1 MYNSDYNRPPEEREP
16 IETEH
21 FHVWDAESPKPPRK
35 KSGAARFV
43 ALGLCCALVGGLVGG
58 GGVLAASHL
67 SGGKTTIYQGTSP
80 NSIVSLAHVDGQTV
94 LSPEQIYAA
103 NLGATVGV
111 NGNVDTNVFG
121 YTVKNAVSGSGFV
134 IGSNGS
140 SSYILTNYHV
150 IDGVSDIKVFFSDGK
165 SYDATLVGGEK
176 ENDIAVLKID
186 VGNLQTVTLGDSDQL
201 NVGEDVYAIGNP
213 LGELTFTF
221 TGGYVSAKDRSVT
234 MSDGTVMNMLQTDT
248 AINSGNSGGPL
259 FNEYGQVIGIVSAKL
274 SSSSN
279 SEASVEG
286 LGFAIPINDVKDMVT
301 SIIEHGYVTGK
312 PNVGI
317 LMKDVPQEAQQYGV
331 PAGSEVLAVLDGSG
345 AGKAGLQAG
354 DIITAVN
361 GTAVSGSE
369 ALKAAVQDC
378 KAGDKV
384 TFSVYRD
391 GDTVELEITLDED
404 NQTTQEA
411 MEQLQKDYQEQ
422 QAQQEQQGL
431 ADPVE
436 VDRAGARDLG
446 DQSLVE
452 LGRDRPQHL
461 RADDVEDDRRHG
473 EGHGRQHG
481 HLVPPDVSEQLEHG
495 APEVLGLLDDAA
507 GSVAAACRA
516 TLCRDGLAACHQR
529 PPPFWSWP
537 PMTAATSSSVMP
549 SSSALSCDCAIS
561 R

>member
-1 MYNSDYNRPPEEREP
+1 MYYSDYNNRPDPNEP
-16 IETEH
+16 IETTAYRVEA
-21 FHVWDAESPKPPRK
+21 AETMGGKPKK
-35 KSGAARFV
+35 KKHMGAKITALCLSCALLGGFAGSGAMLAF
-43 ALGLCCALVGGLVGG
+43 GG
-58 GGVLAASHL
+58 GGGGSTTVYEGDHAPTIVNVSNVTQSEPLSAAQIYATYVGSTV
-67 SGGKTTIYQGTSP
+67 GITTEITTT
-80 NSIVSLAHVDGQTV
+80 NIFGQTV
-94 LSPEQIYAA
+94 QNAA
-103 NLGATVGV
+103 
-111 NGNVDTNVFG
+111 
-121 YTVKNAVSGSGFV
+121 SGSGFV
-134 IGSNGS
+134 ITSDG
-140 SSYILTNYHV
+140 YIVTNWHV
-150 IDGVSDIKVFFSDGK
+150 IDEASNIKVTFIDGK
-165 SYDATLVGGEK
+165 SYDAKLVGGDE

-186 VGNLQTVTLGDSDQL
+186 AAGLTPVVIGSSDALVVGDQ
-201 NVGEDVYAIGNP
+201 VYAIGNP

-331 PAGSEVLAVLDGSG
+331 PVGSEVLAVLDGSG

-422 QAQQEQQGL
+422 QAQQEQQ
-431 ADPVE
+431 
-436 VDRAGARDLG
+436 
-446 DQSLVE
+446 Q
-452 LGRDRPQHL
+452 PQ
-461 RADDVEDDRRHG
+461 
-473 EGHGRQHG
+473 Q
-481 HLVPPDVSEQLEHG
+481 EQQQPQQNG
-495 APEVLGLLDDAA
+495 GYFPW
-507 GSVAAACRA
+507 
-516 TLCRDGLAACHQR
+516 
-529 PPPFWSWP
+529 PFGW
-537 PMTAATSSSVMP
+537 
-549 SSSALSCDCAIS
+549 
-561 R
+561 

>member
-404 NQTTQEA
+404 NQTTHEA

-422 QAQQEQQGL
+422 QAQQEQQ
-431 ADPVE
+431 
-436 VDRAGARDLG
+436 
-446 DQSLVE
+446 Q
-452 LGRDRPQHL
+452 PQQN
-461 RADDVEDDRRHG
+461 G
-473 EGHGRQHG
+473 GYF
-481 HLVPPDVSEQLEHG
+481 PW
-495 APEVLGLLDDAA
+495 
-507 GSVAAACRA
+507 
-516 TLCRDGLAACHQR
+516 
-529 PPPFWSWP
+529 PFGW
-537 PMTAATSSSVMP
+537 
-549 SSSALSCDCAIS
+549 
-561 R
+561 

>member
-1 MYNSDYNRPPEEREP
+1 MYYRNDYNSPHEPWEQP
-16 IETEH
+16 IETTG
-21 FHVWDAESPKPPRK
+21 HVVEEPGHKEPKKK
-35 KSGAARFV
+35 KSFGGKIV
-43 ALGLCCALVGGLVGG
+43 ALCLVCALVGGVAGG
-58 GGVLAASHL
+58 AGVAAFSGNN
-67 SGGKTTIYQGTSP
+67 SGGSTTLVEGERTPTVVNVSNVTTKDPLTASQIYQAYVGS
-80 NSIVSLAHVDGQTV
+80 
-94 LSPEQIYAA
+94 
-103 NLGATVGV
+103 TVGITTEIV
-111 NGNVDTNVFG
+111 TTNYFG
-121 YTVKNAVSGSGFV
+121 QPVSQAAAGSGFV
-134 IGSNGS
+134 ISDNG
-140 SSYILTNYHV
+140 YILTNYHV
-150 IDGVSDIKVFFSDGK
+150 IKGASSIKVAFMDGTN
-165 SYDATLVGGEK
+165 YDATLVGGES
-176 ENDIAVLKID
+176 ENDIAVLKINASGLSP
-186 VGNLQTVTLGDSDQL
+186 VVLGNSDNVQ
-201 NVGEDVYAIGNP
+201 VGEQVVAIGNP

-422 QAQQEQQGL
+422 QAQQEQQ
-431 ADPVE
+431 
-436 VDRAGARDLG
+436 
-446 DQSLVE
+446 Q
-452 LGRDRPQHL
+452 PQQN
-461 RADDVEDDRRHG
+461 G
-473 EGHGRQHG
+473 GYF
-481 HLVPPDVSEQLEHG
+481 PW
-495 APEVLGLLDDAA
+495 
-507 GSVAAACRA
+507 
-516 TLCRDGLAACHQR
+516 
-529 PPPFWSWP
+529 PFGW
-537 PMTAATSSSVMP
+537 
-549 SSSALSCDCAIS
+549 
-561 R
+561 

>member
-16 IETEH
+16 IETIHYQVSDPEP
-21 FHVWDAESPKPPRK
+21 PKK
-35 KSGAARFV
+35 KKGFAAKFV
-43 ALGLCCALVGGLVGG
+43 AVGLVCAIAGGLAGG
-58 GGVLAASHL
+58 AGAMALKSSGFFGSSTTVYEGSRPTAA
-67 SGGKTTIYQGTSP
+67 
-80 NSIVSLAHVDGQTV
+80 VSLANVDGKTV
-94 LSPEQIYAA
+94 LTAEQIYAA
-103 NLGATVGV
+103 NLDCVVGV
-111 NGNVDTNVFG
+111 NGDVTTNVWG
-121 YTVKNAVSGSGFV
+121 QTVRNAVSGSGFV
-134 IGSNGS
+134 IS
-140 SSYILTNYHV
+140 SDGYILTNYHV
-150 IDGVSDIKVFFSDGK
+150 IDGVSDIKVTFADGS
-165 SYDATLVGGEK
+165 SYDAVVVGGEE
-176 ENDIAVLKID
+176 ENDIAVLKIEAA
-186 VGNLQTVTLGDSDQL
+186 GLHAVTLGDSDAL
-201 NVGEDVYAIGNP
+201 AVGESVYAIGNP
-213 LGELTFTF
+213 LGELTFTL
-221 TGGYVSAKDRSVT
+221 TGGLVSAKDRTIT
-234 MSDGTVMNMLQTDT
+234 MSDGTIMNMLQTDT

-422 QAQQEQQGL
+422 QAQQEQQ
-431 ADPVE
+431 
-436 VDRAGARDLG
+436 
-446 DQSLVE
+446 Q
-452 LGRDRPQHL
+452 PQQN
-461 RADDVEDDRRHG
+461 G
-473 EGHGRQHG
+473 GYF
-481 HLVPPDVSEQLEHG
+481 PW
-495 APEVLGLLDDAA
+495 
-507 GSVAAACRA
+507 
-516 TLCRDGLAACHQR
+516 
-529 PPPFWSWP
+529 PFGW
-537 PMTAATSSSVMP
+537 
-549 SSSALSCDCAIS
+549 
-561 R
+561 

>member
-286 LGFAIPINDVKDMVT
+286 LGFAIPSTQAERVVNDLLVYGELQPEPVLGLSVRQIPTQLTDTLWGLEVWADAGNAAVT
-301 SIIEHGYVTGK
+301 PGGAADRA
-312 PNVGI
+312 GI
-317 LMKDVPQEAQQYGV
+317 
-331 PAGSEVLAVLDGSG
+331 
-345 AGKAGLQAG
+345 QAG
-354 DIITAVN
+354 DYVLAADGQETLSSSDV
-361 GTAVSGSE
+361 
-369 ALKAAVQDC
+369 LKARWKHHV
-378 KAGDKV
+378 GDQM
-384 TFSVYRD
+384 TLTIWRD
-391 GDTVELEITLDED
+391 GQILDVTLDLTD
-404 NQTTQEA
+404 A
-411 MEQLQKDYQEQ
+411 
-422 QAQQEQQGL
+422 
-431 ADPVE
+431 
-436 VDRAGARDLG
+436 
-446 DQSLVE
+446 
-452 LGRDRPQHL
+452 
-461 RADDVEDDRRHG
+461 
-473 EGHGRQHG
+473 
-481 HLVPPDVSEQLEHG
+481 LEN
-495 APEVLGLLDDAA
+495 
-507 GSVAAACRA
+507 
-516 TLCRDGLAACHQR
+516 
-529 PPPFWSWP
+529 
-537 PMTAATSSSVMP
+537 
-549 SSSALSCDCAIS
+549 
-561 R
+561 

>member
-103 NLGATVGV
+103 NLGATV
-111 NGNVDTNVFG
+111 
-121 YTVKNAVSGSGFV
+121 
-134 IGSNGS
+134 GSNGS

-422 QAQQEQQGL
+422 QAQQEQQ
-431 ADPVE
+431 
-436 VDRAGARDLG
+436 
-446 DQSLVE
+446 Q
-452 LGRDRPQHL
+452 PQQN
-461 RADDVEDDRRHG
+461 G
-473 EGHGRQHG
+473 GYF
-481 HLVPPDVSEQLEHG
+481 PW
-495 APEVLGLLDDAA
+495 
-507 GSVAAACRA
+507 
-516 TLCRDGLAACHQR
+516 
-529 PPPFWSWP
+529 PFGW
-537 PMTAATSSSVMP
+537 
-549 SSSALSCDCAIS
+549 
-561 R
+561 

>member
-186 VGNLQTVTLGDSDQL
+186 VG
-201 NVGEDVYAIGNP
+201 
-213 LGELTFTF
+213 
-221 TGGYVSAKDRSVT
+221 
-234 MSDGTVMNMLQTDT
+234 
-248 AINSGNSGGPL
+248 
-259 FNEYGQVIGIVSAKL
+259 
-274 SSSSN
+274 
-279 SEASVEG
+279 
-286 LGFAIPINDVKDMVT
+286 
-301 SIIEHGYVTGK
+301 
-312 PNVGI
+312 I

-422 QAQQEQQGL
+422 QAQQEQQ
-431 ADPVE
+431 
-436 VDRAGARDLG
+436 
-446 DQSLVE
+446 Q
-452 LGRDRPQHL
+452 PQQN
-461 RADDVEDDRRHG
+461 G
-473 EGHGRQHG
+473 GYF
-481 HLVPPDVSEQLEHG
+481 PW
-495 APEVLGLLDDAA
+495 
-507 GSVAAACRA
+507 
-516 TLCRDGLAACHQR
+516 
-529 PPPFWSWP
+529 PFGW
-537 PMTAATSSSVMP
+537 
-549 SSSALSCDCAIS
+549 
-561 R
+561 